1 MIKNPKIQILKS
13 PLMTPSLP
21 GERNTGAPRPRKLLW
36 LLLLLRVAGAA
47 GLTVPA
53 PRFPAG
59 WDSVGLAPPSER
71 LRVVFSLRQSREGRK
86 ENAQEKRASF
96 SFSRQI
102 VSHSCILNSS
112 PGLRVPGRGARPC
125 LPRYRIPGTTP
136 SGVPGRM
143 HSANISKGSC
153 ICCSSRFF

>member
-1 MIKNPKIQILKS
+1 
-13 PLMTPSLP
+13 MTSSLP

-71 LRVVFSLRQSREGRK
+71 LRVVFSLRQSREGLRYLAA
-86 ENAQEKRASF
+86 ELREIADPSNAERYGRWLTQAQVEAA
-96 SFSRQI
+96 
-102 VSHSCILNSS
+102 VA
-112 PGLRVPGRGARPC
+112 PPGRAFDVVEEWIRANTGNSADVILARV
-125 LPRYRIPGTTP
+125 G
-136 SGVPGRM
+136 GDAV
-143 HSANISKGSC
+143 
-153 ICCSSRFF
+153 

>member
-1 MIKNPKIQILKS
+1 
-13 PLMTPSLP
+13 MTSSLP

-71 LRVVFSLRQSREGRK
+71 LRVVFSLRQSREGLRYLAA
-86 ENAQEKRASF
+86 ELREIADPSNAERY
-96 SFSRQI
+96 
-102 VSHSCILNSS
+102 
-112 PGLRVPGRGARPC
+112 GRWRFFFFDVERRPC
-125 LPRYRIPGTTP
+125 FSQLPNEDFGKIN
-136 SGVPGRM
+136 M
-143 HSANISKGSC
+143 SKE
-153 ICCSSRFF
+153 IQLF